1 MPFKILFYLVRIS
14 DRIINPFEWAPHFKI
29 YYISGVYAKQ
39 VAPLKLPDALLKKT
53 DDCPRSLPNA
63 SNRDLEPQKGGLQCQ
78 LTGAAFLHNSPSGIL
93 TRGFSAEI
101 LGLHQWATSLII

>member
-39 VAPLKLPDALLKKT
+39 VAPLKLPDALLKKRT
-53 DDCPRSLPNA
+53 TVQDLCRMQAIGIWSRKRRATVPAHGSSVPAQQSERNFNPR
-63 SNRDLEPQKGGLQCQ
+63 
-78 LTGAAFLHNSPSGIL
+78 I
-93 TRGFSAEI
+93 
-101 LGLHQWATSLII
+101 

>member
-39 VAPLKLPDALLKKT
+39 VAPLKLPDALLKKRT
-53 DDCPRSLPNA
+53 TVQDLCRMQAIGIWSRKKEGYSASSREQRSCTTV
-63 SNRDLEPQKGGLQCQ
+63 R
-78 LTGAAFLHNSPSGIL
+78 
-93 TRGFSAEI
+93 AEF
-101 LGLHQWATSLII
+101 